1 MTFLKI
7 ERLKVKLKLILIL
20 SIYTINLLAQTA
32 YKEEINYNND
42 RKLETAI
49 WYPSNEKSD
58 ETFSQ
63 NILFYGFKSKK
74 NAQIKK
80 GKYPLIIFA
89 HGTTGN
95 VRNLSWLAN
104 NLAKNNIILAANHPG
119 YTSKNSSPKTV
130 LRVWNQAK
138 DIKYLIT
145 YALNSNL
152 KQYIDK
158 DKIYV
163 LGFSLGGYSAL
174 ALSGAKLDM
183 STYKDFCEKYEDEAC
198 KYFKNAI
205 SIIDEDYLNNAKQ
218 DLKDNRINASISLAP
233 GLVQN
238 MTNKSLENIN
248 IPSLIIGAQLD
259 HNVPVETVIKSKIK
273 HFSTN
278 IQYHEIKDA
287 SHFSFMQICTNKA
300 SVILKEENAEFICK
314 DGKNK
319 KREEIHKETRDLIES
334 FLKNI
339 KE

>member
-1 MTFLKI
+1 M
-7 ERLKVKLKLILIL
+7 KVQLILIF
-20 SIYTINLLAQTA
+20 SIFSISLFAKTA
-32 YKEEINYNND
+32 YKQEINYNND

-49 WYPSNEKSD
+49 WYPSEEIAKD
-58 ETFSQ
+58 TIAE
-63 NILFYGFKSKK
+63 NILFYGFKSNKEGK
-74 NAQIKK
+74 IKK

-89 HGTTGN
+89 HGTSGN

-104 NLAKNNIILAANHPG
+104 DLAKNNIVIAANHPG
-119 YTSKNSSPKTV
+119 YTSRNSTPKSV

-145 YALNSNL
+145 YALNSQL
-152 KQYIDK
+152 KEYIDK

-183 STYKDFCEKYEDEAC
+183 STYKDFCKEFEDEAC

-218 DLKDNRINASISLAP
+218 DLKDSRIKASISLAP

-238 MTNKSLENIN
+238 MTNESLNKIK
-248 IPSLIIGAQLD
+248 IPSLVIGAQLD
-259 HNVPVETVIKSKIK
+259 HNVPVETVIKTKIRHFSKKIK
-273 HFSTN
+273 
-278 IQYHEIKDA
+278 YHEIKDA
-287 SHFSFMQICTNKA
+287 SHFSFMQICKSKA
-300 SVILKEENAEFICK
+300 RMILKEENAEFICE

-319 KREEIHKETRDLIES
+319 KREEIHSETKKLIHS
-334 FLKNI
+334 FLENI